1 MIQSAV
7 SLLPFAGL
15 EVVTLG
21 VVLYISAWRGGIKEV
36 ISITGD
42 KIRIEIG
49 YDSPEQHHGLKKVW
63 AQEVVERPWNN

>member
-21 VVLYISAWRGGIKEV
+21 VVLYISAWRGSVKEV
-36 ISITGD
+36 FSVIGD

-49 YDSPEQHHGLKKVW
+49 HDSSEQRHELKRVW
-63 AQEVVERPWNN
+63 AQVVL